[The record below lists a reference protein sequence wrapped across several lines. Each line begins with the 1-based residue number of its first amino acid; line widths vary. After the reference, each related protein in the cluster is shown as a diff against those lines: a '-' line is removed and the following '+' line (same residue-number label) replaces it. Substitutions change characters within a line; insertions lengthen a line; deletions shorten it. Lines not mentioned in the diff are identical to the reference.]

1 MSSVRPPSDYYEV
14 DTNLIRALYNFLVGG
29 DINLVRQYNELIE
42 QSFSC
47 NAVVSRRFP
56 VETSKTMTPAKKKK
70 NTLGTLD
77 TVRVC
82 EDVRHDFKTVILYK
96 AVCGMC
102 PWLVIENTKTK
113 ERYVRIPKPTAELV
127 IRVIHDT
134 DRTVAELHQCT
145 GYVNENSTLVDP
157 DQYREKSATEEK
169 FEQERIVKRSPPFVK
184 VVDAGVYVWPSSHLT
199 RDGIESGPLLDL
211 YRRFVDLRRITRL
224 HTEMQRNAAVRR
236 LVVSNDNS
244 AAVRTAENIR
254 KQVNVDNGQTALGDL
269 IDEDI
274 DINDAPREA
283 QQREVLDMRLCDDDP
298 DIDPNIG
305 DVWGAKYMAAN
316 GSFADA
322 KSLLQMTSRRGKG
335 QPAAAAAAAVLV
347 DKDVKTK
354 KLVHVQSP
362 AVVVDPEKLRQS
374 YLSDVNQFIYGSA
387 SSSASTA
394 SKKTSAHAVIENS
407 EKRSARLSIQESFS
421 SFYESVYTIMN
432 KAYETARAT
441 ENSMKYKN
449 TKKDNLR
456 FLSQKS
462 YITVKWEAFIK
473 KFQIGTIAEAHT
485 LGAIDDKERV
495 QLMRNSLGLS
505 IDEETVD
512 RLASKIKEVDKKAAA
527 AAATKGKKARP
538 RADADIDAGAE
549 QLETET
555 DTQQQQQKQRRRKK
569 PRTRAD

>member
-254 KQVNVDNGQTALGDL
+254 KQVNADNGQTALGDL

-283 QQREVLDMRLCDDDP
+283 QRREVLDMQLCDDDP
-298 DIDPNIG
+298 DIDPNMG

-335 QPAAAAAAAVLV
+335 QPAATAAAAAVLV

-362 AVVVDPEKLRQS
+362 AVVVDLEKLRQS
-374 YLSDVNQFIYGSA
+374 YLSDVDQFIYGSA
-387 SSSASTA
+387 SSGAPA
-394 SKKTSAHAVIENS
+394 APQKTSTHAIIESS
-407 EKRSARLSIQESFS
+407 ERRSARLSIQESFS

-449 TKKDNLR
+449 TKKDNLL

-473 KFQIGTIAEAHT
+473 KFQLGTIAEAHT

-527 AAATKGKKARP
+527 TATKGKKARP
-538 RADADIDAGAE
+538 RADVDAGADTGAE
-549 QLETET
+549 LETEI
-555 DTQQQQQKQRRRKK
+555 DTQQKQRRRKK
-569 PRTRAD
+569 LRTRAD